1 MKKLIAIFLTLVL
14 CAGLA
19 VSACASGENVFDN
32 AELLTSSEEVKVQK
46 ALDEVG
52 EKYDVYL
59 YVLTVDSIGSSDPW
73 KYAEQ
78 YYLDNDLG
86 HGPDRDG
93 VLFLVSMEY
102 RDWSIYTSG
111 VGYDAISNADSED
124 IGSEVASDLSSADY
138 ASAFV
143 TFAEECEAYIDIEIN
158 GRPFPYFKMLFVA
171 LFFGAVVALIVTAVL
186 RHQLKS
192 VRPKGGASDY
202 VRPGSMQ
209 VTKANE
215 IFLYRN
221 VTRRSKPK
229 SSSSGGG
236 GGGGSRSGGSSG
248 KF

>member
-1 MKKLIAIFLTLVL
+1 L
-14 CAGLA
+14 
-19 VSACASGENVFDN
+19 
-32 AELLTSSEEVKVQK
+32 
-46 ALDEVG
+46 
-52 EKYDVYL
+52 
-59 YVLTVDSIGSSDPW
+59 
-73 KYAEQ
+73 
-78 YYLDNDLG
+78 
-86 HGPDRDG
+86 
-93 VLFLVSMEY
+93 
-102 RDWSIYTSG
+102 
-111 VGYDAISNADSED
+111 SNADYD
-124 IGSEVASDLSSADY
+124 
-138 ASAFV
+138 SAFV

-158 GRPFPYFKMLFVA
+158 GRPFPYIKMLFVA

-186 RHQLKS
+186 RRQLKS

-202 VRPGSMQ
+202 VRPGSMR

>member
-1 MKKLIAIFLTLVL
+1 MKRVIAIILTLVL

-19 VSACASGENVFDN
+19 VSAWASGEKVFDN
-32 AELLTSSEEVKVQK
+32 ADLLTSSEEVKVQK
-46 ALDEVG
+46 ALDEVS

-73 KYAEQ
+73 EYAEQ
-78 YYLDNDLG
+78 YYLENGLG
-86 HGPDRDG
+86 HGADRDG

-102 RDWSIYTSG
+102 RDWAIYTSG
-111 VGYDAISNADSED
+111 VGCDAISNSDSEE
-124 IGSEVASDLSSADY
+124 IGSDVASYLKTGSYSM
-138 ASAFV
+138 AFV
-143 TFAEECEAYIDIEIN
+143 TFAEECGEYIDIEIN
-158 GRPFPYFKMLFVA
+158 GRPFPYFKTLLVA
-171 LFFGAVVALIVTAVL
+171 LFFGVVVALIVTAIL
-186 RHQLKS
+186 RRQLKS

-202 VRPGSMQ
+202 ARPGSMH

-221 VTRRSKPK
+221 VTRRAKPK